1 MSSGGSDKSVTSQV
15 GDALNQVS
23 NFVYAYNPSN
33 GKFGDKGSFV
43 DWADEGLGYLNGSNA
58 ARHAAGVAGDAV
70 NQAKVEQGQLI
81 QKQQLQKQQMDINA
95 SNSAAGIRA
104 TAAAQSSMAFNPQS
118 TTPFA
123 FGSKLGA
130 GGQDFLGL

>member
-1 MSSGGSDKSVTSQV
+1 MSSGGSDHSVV
-15 GDALNQVS
+15 NQVLGHLNS
-23 NFVYAYNPSN
+23 DVNFLYGYNPAT
-33 GKFGDKGSFV
+33 GQYGGKGSFV
-43 DWADEGLGYLNGSNA
+43 DWANEGLGQLNGSNA

-70 NQAKVEQGQLI
+70 IQAKADQAQLI

-104 TAAAQSSMAFNPQS
+104 TSAAQSSMAFNPQS